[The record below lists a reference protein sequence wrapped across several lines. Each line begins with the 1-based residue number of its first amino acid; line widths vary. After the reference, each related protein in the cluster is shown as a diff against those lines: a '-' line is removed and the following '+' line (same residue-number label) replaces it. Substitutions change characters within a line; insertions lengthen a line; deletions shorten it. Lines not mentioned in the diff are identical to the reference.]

1 MTGNRIPRPAAPG
14 PERKRLTVGFILAD
28 RFTLSS
34 FANFVDVIR
43 LAADESDRS
52 RPILC
57 DWAVLS
63 HDASPVRSSC
73 GVKVQPDL
81 RMRQAGRFDYIA
93 VVGGVMGEARPLA
106 PEAVEFLRRQ
116 AAAGVPLIGLCTGVF
131 LLHEAGLLDGY
142 RACVSW
148 FHHDDFRERFEGVE
162 PVSDRIFVVDRD
174 RLTCSGGHSSAH
186 LAAFLVER
194 HVGASAATKSLSIM
208 IIDEA
213 MSGERPQPGAP
224 LQRDLHDPVVRKAL
238 IRMQQTLDAP
248 ETVAA
253 LAGRLG
259 VGRRSLERRF
269 RDEIGVSPSR
279 AGLEL
284 RIDRACRLLKTTDRT
299 VTEIAHAT
307 GFCDGPH
314 FIRSFRAIRGMTPA
328 SYRGAAPPRL
338 GSRAGEAGEA
348 AAG

>member
-1 MTGNRIPRPAAPG
+1 MPHTPPFAPSPR
-14 PERKRLTVGFILAD
+14 KKLTVGFLLAD
-28 RFTLSS
+28 RFTLSA
-34 FANFVDVIR
+34 FANFVDVLR

-63 HDASPVRSSC
+63 HDMNPVRSSC
-73 GVKVQPDL
+73 GVSVQPDRRL
-81 RMRQAGRFDYIA
+81 AQAGRFDYLA
-93 VVGGVMGEARPLA
+93 VVGGVMGEARALDPAALA
-106 PEAVEFLRRQ
+106 FLKRE

-148 FHHDDFRERFEGVE
+148 FHHQDFRERFAGAEA
-162 PVSDRIFVVDRD
+162 VSDQIFVVDRD
-174 RLTCSGGHSSAH
+174 RLTCSGGHSAAH
-186 LAAFLVER
+186 LAAFLVDR
-194 HVGASAATKSLSIM
+194 HVGASAASKSLRIL

-213 MSGERPQPGAP
+213 MSAERPQPGDP
-224 LQRDLHDPVVRKAL
+224 LKRDLQDPLVRKAL
-238 IRMQQTLDAP
+238 LRMQQTLDQP
-248 ETVAA
+248 ETITA
-253 LAGRLG
+253 LARRLG

-269 RDEIGVSPSR
+269 QAELGLTPSR

-284 RIDRACRLLKTTDRT
+284 RLDRASRLLQSTART

-314 FIRSFRAIRGMTPA
+314 LIRSFRTVLGTTPA
-328 SYRGAAPPRL
+328 AFRNGGMITAETKEETCSP
-338 GSRAGEAGEA
+338 
-348 AAG
+348 